1 MAVIDLSQLPAPQIV
16 DVPDFETLLAER
28 KAEFVA
34 LHPKDE
40 QEAVIRTLELE
51 SEPVTKLLQEN
62 AYREL
67 LLRQRI
73 NEAAQAVMVAYAM
86 GGDLDQ
92 LAANYNVKRLTVTPA
107 DNDAVPPVAAVM
119 ESDEALRLRVP
130 AAFEGLSVAGPTAA
144 YEFHARS
151 ADGRVADASATS
163 PAPAE
168 VVLTVLSREGD
179 GTAEKD
185 LLDVVEK
192 ALNSENVRPVA
203 DRLTVRSAEIIP
215 YRVEATIFLYPGPEA
230 EPVSAKTVLRAVAVM
245 FMNPLAVLRGGLA
258 AAGTVLRVLADQ
270 LDLELDDADGKIVL
284 PRRGAVITLALGWK
298 GQPLFPKGAFTV
310 DEIEHTGAPDRLTI
324 RARSADFRETL
335 NTRREKSWHK
345 TTVGEVVKEI
355 AARHKLKM
363 ALGKNLSDKPVE
375 HIDQT
380 NESDGSFLMRLARQY
395 GAIASVKNGNLLF
408 IRQGQGKSATG
419 KPLPVI
425 SITRK
430 DGDSHR
436 FTLADRGAYTG
447 VIASW
452 LHTRE
457 PAKKESTT
465 VKRKRRTKKQ
475 KKEPEAKQGDYL
487 VGTDENVLVLNR
499 TYANR
504 SNAERAAKMQWE
516 RLQRGVASFSLQL
529 AEGRADLYTEMPV
542 KVSGFKQPIDDA
554 EWTITTLTHTVS
566 PDNGFTTS
574 LELEVKIDDFEIE

>member
-130 AAFEGLSVAGPTAA
+130 AA

-230 EPVSAKTVLRAVAVM
+230 EPVMAAAKASLQKYIASQTRLGRDIRRSAIFAALHVEGVQRVELAS
-245 FMNPLAVLRGGLA
+245 PLADVVLNKTQA
-258 AAGTVLRVLADQ
+258 ASCTQWSV
-270 LDLELDDADGKIVL
+270 
-284 PRRGAVITLALGWK
+284 
-298 GQPLFPKGAFTV
+298 
-310 DEIEHTGAPDRLTI
+310 
-324 RARSADFRETL
+324 
-335 NTRREKSWHK
+335 
-345 TTVGEVVKEI
+345 
-355 AARHKLKM
+355 
-363 ALGKNLSDKPVE
+363 
-375 HIDQT
+375 T
-380 NESDGSFLMRLARQY
+380 NG
-395 GAIASVKNGNLLF
+395 
-408 IRQGQGKSATG
+408 
-419 KPLPVI
+419 
-425 SITRK
+425 
-430 DGDSHR
+430 
-436 FTLADRGAYTG
+436 
-447 VIASW
+447 
-452 LHTRE
+452 
-457 PAKKESTT
+457 
-465 VKRKRRTKKQ
+465 
-475 KKEPEAKQGDYL
+475 
-487 VGTDENVLVLNR
+487 GTDE
-499 TYANR
+499 
-504 SNAERAAKMQWE
+504 
-516 RLQRGVASFSLQL
+516 
-529 AEGRADLYTEMPV
+529 
-542 KVSGFKQPIDDA
+542 
-554 EWTITTLTHTVS
+554 
-566 PDNGFTTS
+566 
-574 LELEVKIDDFEIE
+574 